1 VTDVWYVNFKNV
13 CVLERGRENFKTKK
27 NQTQKKKKRSKK
39 LKMGELPLLYLHEK
53 GLYEIE

>member
-1 VTDVWYVNFKNV
+1 MSAYW
-13 CVLERGRENFKTKK
+13 REEEKISKLKK